1 MSKEITKEDKYLD
14 PKFWRIFA
22 GLWSIA
28 IFVVIVLDFMTNNG
42 FVNTLG
48 PMAAIYVWVL
58 SIYSTEK
65 EFTRWNSM
73 HQGAHPGELYVIAW
87 TILIFILFVIDM
99 VLSRPYEMPEAIV
112 SAYIAVV
119 GILAVTKT
127 SKKFYI
133 KRHEG

>member
-1 MSKEITKEDKYLD
+1 
-14 PKFWRIFA
+14 
-22 GLWSIA
+22 
-28 IFVVIVLDFMTNNG
+28 
-42 FVNTLG
+42 
-48 PMAAIYVWVL
+48 
-58 SIYSTEK
+58 
-65 EFTRWNSM
+65 
-73 HQGAHPGELYVIAW
+73 
-87 TILIFILFVIDM
+87 M